1 MAQLNVPLR
10 SAEISQESLRILAN
24 TEQFYEQWV
33 TLRRLRLEL
42 PKKIFWKQV
51 AGRDYLYVQM
61 VGEREPKSNGP
72 RTPDTERRHTSD
84 NAAIDDVED
93 KLKGVEASLAECL
106 ALHKALRLPRLL
118 ALPGEILREFD
129 LRGWL
134 GVSLLVVGTNAFA
147 AYEIE
152 AGQRFAAGL
161 DETEDFDLTWL
172 GRPDVMLKGG
182 VRQPLLAA
190 LRSVDASFA
199 LNPRKPYQ
207 ALNRK
212 GYEVELLAAPSVMPS
227 LHALGDFN
235 PVPRLE
241 QEWLLQ
247 GRPVRHVISDYAGAP
262 VPLVVPDPRWMGL
275 HKLWL
280 SNKPERDPLK
290 KSKDAKQGDLLLRA
304 VADRMA
310 SRYPMDT
317 DFVLDLPAELL
328 PVFNHWAK
336 AHDFMPAKPALSWT
350 ALRGRG

>member
-1 MAQLNVPLR
+1 MAQTFSPSR
-10 SAEISQESLRILAN
+10 GTEISPEGLRILAN

-33 TLRRLRLEL
+33 TLRRTRLAL
-42 PKKIFWKQV
+42 PRRIFWKQV

-61 VGEREPKSNGP
+61 TGEREPRSNGP
-72 RTPDTERRHTSD
+72 RTPETERRHLLQ
-84 NAAIDDVED
+84 NASITETED
-93 KLKGVEASLAECL
+93 KLNGVEASLAECL
-106 ALHKALRLPRLL
+106 AQHKALRLPRLL

-129 LRGWL
+129 CRGWL
-134 GVSLLVVGTNAFA
+134 GVCLLVVGTNAFA

-182 VRQPLLAA
+182 ARQPLLAA
-190 LRSVDASFA
+190 LRSVDASFV

-212 GYEVELLAAPSVMPS
+212 GYEVELLAAPSVMAS
-227 LHALGDFN
+227 LHSLGDFN
-235 PVPRLE
+235 PIPLLE

-247 GRPVRHVISDYAGAP
+247 GRPVRHVISDFAGAP

-280 SNKPERDPLK
+280 SAKPERDPLK

-310 SRYPMDT
+310 SRYPMDS
-317 DFVLDLPAELL
+317 DFVMDLPAELL
-328 PVFNHWAK
+328 PVFNQWAK
-336 AHDFMPAKPALSWT
+336 ARDFVPMKPAPSWS
-350 ALRGRG
+350 ALKTQG

>member
-1 MAQLNVPLR
+1 MASTLAA
-10 SAEISQESLRILAN
+10 SSDTEISQESLRILAN

-33 TLRRLRLEL
+33 VLRRQRLAL
-42 PKKIFWKQV
+42 PKRIFWKPV
-51 AGRDYLYVQM
+51 SGRDYLYVQSASDHDA
-61 VGEREPKSNGP
+61 RSNGP
-72 RTPDTERRHTSD
+72 RTPEQERRHDELNSAI
-84 NAAIDDVED
+84 AAVED
-93 KLKGVEASLAECL
+93 QIKGVETALAECL
-106 ALHKALRLPRLL
+106 AQQKALRLPRLL

-172 GRPDVMLKGG
+172 GHPETVLSHGA
-182 VRQPLLAA
+182 RQPLLSA
-190 LRSVDASFA
+190 LRSVDASFN

-207 ALNRK
+207 ATNRK

-235 PVPRLE
+235 PVPLLE
-241 QEWLLQ
+241 QEWLLM
-247 GRPVRHVISDYAGAP
+247 GRPVRHIVSDYTGAP

-280 SNKPERDPLK
+280 SVKPERDPLK
-290 KSKDAKQGDLLLRA
+290 KSKDAKQGELLLRA
-304 VADRMA
+304 VAQRMTTGF
-310 SRYPMDT
+310 PLDT
-317 DFVLDLPAELL
+317 DFVMDLPAELL
-328 PVFNHWAK
+328 PVFNQWAERNK
-336 AHDFMPAKPALSWT
+336 FIPGKSVPSWSALNQK
-350 ALRGRG
+350 G